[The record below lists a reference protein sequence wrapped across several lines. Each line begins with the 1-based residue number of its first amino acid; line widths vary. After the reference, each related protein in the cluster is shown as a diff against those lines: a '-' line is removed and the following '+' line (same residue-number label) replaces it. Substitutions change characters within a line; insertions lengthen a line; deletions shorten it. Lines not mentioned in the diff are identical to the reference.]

1 MLLHFY
7 HFLATVTDIWCNV
20 LKLWVMKN
28 IFVVILHFYLHDI
41 LGNLLIKLSW
51 SCYNNP
57 FLAIWII
64 RHPLTTYK
72 MFAAQLAFS
81 KKLLALLSFFIFKAC
96 YYFIFSLF
104 LDWSV
109 ITLFILA
116 IERGDIQN
124 VENWPLRINFT
135 NSLGADAINF
145 HLLMNYL
152 N

>member
-28 IFVVILHFYLHDI
+28 IFVVILYFYLHDI

-104 LDWSV
+104 LDWCYN
-109 ITLFILA
+109 FIHTCYRTWGYPECWKLT
-116 IERGDIQN
+116 IENKLYKFFR
-124 VENWPLRINFT
+124 RRC
-135 NSLGADAINF
+135 
-145 HLLMNYL
+145 H
-152 N
+152 